1 MAALKLSL
9 RLPERLT
16 LPWLVLATLALY
28 LSVLLAQEHIDQV
41 TQSQTRQQLATDRQ
55 VIERW
60 LLPQAQRAQAT
71 AQWLAA
77 KPLLGDV
84 VERTRSPEPQTWL
97 DEAVKVS
104 GMHWA
109 VLVDAQGEP
118 LSSVTEEVRAA
129 LRKHKAD
136 LLAHHSTSTAITIS
150 QDDKLVWVWLQP
162 IEATQGGLAG
172 QVLLGQTLDP
182 GWRGAMSGLTRS
194 QLTFLQ
200 RDRADGHW
208 QTLGPQKPA
217 LQRWPDK
224 EAPTRQAHI
233 HALTLGA
240 EKWLVDI
247 VPLVANDSYNL
258 MGMALMA
265 SPNALRAPWLDL
277 LMFLLPIVFGAFVV
291 GMVIN
296 AWQGLC
302 LRRGLLAL
310 ARWAKASQE
319 LSHPALPKLSAFSEL
334 NRLSQEFD
342 QLRKHHK
349 AQEADMRQ
357 SAFKD
362 PLTLLPNREQFCAK
376 LKLLLKAD
384 KGRTS
389 TGTLLLLDIQHFKHI
404 NEVLGHHNGDR
415 LLRLLAQRLTD
426 QLQHK
431 HELLARVGGNRFA
444 YLLPQV
450 SADDATSRLKAVL
463 GALEEPFKLDDQ
475 SIDLSGHAGLC
486 AFPDHGLDSHAL
498 ITHAELAMYTARRQ
512 HTPWLAYSPTM
523 DASDPASLT
532 LLSDLKQAIRQ
543 GELKLYLQPKV
554 DLLTGQISGAE
565 ALMRWKHPTRGM
577 VPPDRFIP
585 FAEQSGFIKQLTL
598 WAVEECARLCLVL
611 RLGGLDIP
619 LSVNLSTR
627 DLIDKELPAKLRD
640 IVERQGTLPQSL
652 VLEITESA
660 TMDDPQSARRTLTQL
675 HEMGF
680 KLSIDDFGTGYSSL
694 AYLKNLPVS
703 ELKIDRSFVMNMET
717 DLSDAKIVRSTIDLA
732 HNLGLKVVAEGL
744 ESPKAWK
751 LLAGLKCDQA
761 QGYLINRPIPA
772 DEFLAWARAWR
783 APSVADEHLATAFA
797 DIL

>member
-1 MAALKLSL
+1 MAALKPSL
-9 RLPERLT
+9 RLPVRLT
-16 LPWLVLATLALY
+16 LPWLILATVALY
-28 LSVLLAQEHIDQV
+28 LSVLLAREHIDQV
-41 TQSQTRQQLATDRQ
+41 TQSQARQQLTTDRQ
-55 VIERW
+55 VVERW
-60 LLPQAQRAQAT
+60 LLPQTQRAQAA

-84 VERTRSPEPQTWL
+84 TERTRSPDTQTWL

-109 VLVDAQGEP
+109 VLLDAQGEP
-118 LSSVTEEVRAA
+118 QTSVTEEVKAA
-129 LRKHKAD
+129 LRRHKAD
-136 LLAHHSTSTAITIS
+136 LLAHRSTSTAITLI
-150 QDDKLVWVWLQP
+150 QDAKLVWVWLQP
-162 IEATQGGLAG
+162 IEATHGGLAG
-172 QVLLGQTLDP
+172 QVLLGQTLDA
-182 GWRGAMSGLTRS
+182 GWRGALSGLTRS
-194 QLTFLQ
+194 QLTFIQ
-200 RDRADGHW
+200 RDRADGQW
-208 QTLGPQKPA
+208 QAVGHQQTA
-217 LQRWPDK
+217 LQKWPDK
-224 EAPTRQAHI
+224 QGPTRQPNI
-233 HALTLGA
+233 HALTLNA
-240 EKWLVDI
+240 DPWLVDI

-258 MGMALMA
+258 MGMALLA

-277 LMFLLPIVFGAFVV
+277 LMLVLPIIAGAFVM
-291 GMVIN
+291 GTVIN
-296 AWQGLC
+296 AWQGLR

-310 ARWAKASQE
+310 SRWAKASQE
-319 LSHPALPKLSAFSEL
+319 LSHPALPKLPDFPEL

-357 SAFKD
+357 SAFRD

-376 LKLLLKAD
+376 LKLLLKTD
-384 KGRTS
+384 KS
-389 TGTLLLLDIQHFKHI
+389 TTGAVLLLDIQHFKHI
-404 NEVLGHHNGDR
+404 NEVMGHHNGDR

-426 QLQHK
+426 HLQHK

-450 SADDATSRLKAVL
+450 SPGIATRRLQAVL
-463 GALEEPFKLDDQ
+463 SALEEPFKLDDQ
-475 SIDLSGHAGLC
+475 SIDLSAYAGLC
-486 AFPDHGLDSHAL
+486 AFPDQRSDSHAL
-498 ITHAELAMYTARRQ
+498 VTHAELAMYTARRQ

-523 DASDPASLT
+523 DANDPASLT
-532 LLSDLKQAIRQ
+532 LLSDLKQAIKQ
-543 GELKLYLQPKV
+543 GELKLHLQPKV

-598 WAVEECARLCLVL
+598 WAVEECARLCVAL
-611 RLGGLDIP
+611 RRGGLDIP

-627 DLIDKELPAKLRD
+627 DLIDKKLPSKLRD

-660 TMDDPQSARRTLTQL
+660 TMDDPQCARRTLTQL

-717 DLSDAKIVRSTIDLA
+717 DLNDAKIVRSTIDLA

-761 QGYLINRPIPA
+761 QGYLVNRPIPA
-772 DEFLAWARAWR
+772 DEFLVWARAWR
-783 APSVADEHLATAFA
+783 APSVAEEPLATAFA

>member
-16 LPWLVLATLALY
+16 LPWLVLATLTLY
-28 LSVLLAQEHIDQV
+28 LSVLLAQEHIEQV

-84 VERTRSPEPQTWL
+84 VERTRSSDTQTWL

-109 VLVDAQGEP
+109 ALVDSQGEP

-136 LLAHHSTSTAITIS
+136 LLAHHSTSTAITIR

-172 QVLLGQTLDP
+172 QIVLGQTLDP

-200 RDRADGHW
+200 RDRADGQW

-224 EAPTRQAHI
+224 EGPTRQANI
-233 HALTLGA
+233 HALPLGA

-247 VPLVANDSYNL
+247 VPLVANDNYNL

-277 LMFLLPIVFGAFVV
+277 LMFLLPLVSGAFVV
-291 GMVIN
+291 GMAIN
-296 AWQGLC
+296 AWQGLR

-319 LSHPALPKLSAFSEL
+319 LNHPALPKPTAFAEL

-342 QLRKHHK
+342 LLRKHHK

-384 KGRTS
+384 KGRTT
-389 TGTLLLLDIQHFKHI
+389 TGTVLMLDIQHFKHI
-404 NEVLGHHNGDR
+404 NEVLGHQNGDR

-450 SADDATSRLKAVL
+450 SADEATSRLKTVL
-463 GALEEPFKLDDQ
+463 GALDEPFKLDDQ

-523 DASDPASLT
+523 DANDPASLT

-627 DLIDKELPAKLRD
+627 DLIDKELPTKLRD

-717 DLSDAKIVRSTIDLA
+717 DLNDAKIVRSTIDLA

-761 QGYLINRPIPA
+761 QGYLVNRPIPS